1 MHYMKKVLTA
11 LLLLALAPALLAQNT
26 TTGAAST
33 AAAAASSG
41 DVETAKS
48 LARSYGYTNEEID
61 KILTRNINGQIVSQP
76 ASAGTVAIP
85 VTSDASVMMQDIPQP
100 VQISP
105 IEGRK
110 APSSIIYGH
119 DFFISDGLALI
130 PSVNAP
136 LPESYVLGPGDRL
149 VIDVTGDAN
158 ANFVCPIA
166 NDGSITIK
174 NVGTVYIGGK
184 TLVEAEKLIRGRL
197 SSAYGSIRSG
207 GSQLH
212 VSVSQIRGVTV
223 YVLGEVY
230 TPGVYTMPSLTSVA
244 TAIYMAGGIQR
255 HGSVRDISLYRQ
267 GRLVGKFDLYA
278 FIFEGRYDQALRLQD
293 GDIISVASLHNIVKV
308 GGGVNRHLRYEMLDG
323 ETVADVIRYAGG
335 FDTEA
340 VRSRVHL
347 DRIDEQRG
355 TSFDV
360 EAADFGTFQVSS
372 GDSLYVYLVN
382 RDIDNRVYID
392 GSVIK
397 PGPYSIS
404 DSLNDL
410 RQLIVAAG
418 GLREGTNTER
428 AHLRRLD
435 ALRRS
440 TDITFS
446 PEKILSGE
454 QVVGLMRDD
463 SVRIYSVVELVDTV
477 RVYVAGAVKNPGE
490 YIFNKGLTLGSL
502 LLEAGGISEG
512 ADLSHIEIASR
523 GNDVPSSIRYVDM
536 VSDPE
541 AGNTEIDAYD
551 KVSVRLL
558 PYYRPIMTVTVEGE
572 MKYPGVYALENSAVR
587 LSDIVSRADGFT
599 EHAYP
604 KGARLR
610 RKMSEAEKE
619 RKEVAKDI
627 AIGQKM
633 VLAQAD
639 SLSVADNV
647 RLSDTLSVYS
657 VAIDILGAVKNPG
670 TYIDLVLQDG
680 DIIEVPP
687 MNNTVKISG
696 GVYQPNTVAFNPS
709 FSWRDYIN
717 QAGGFVKGAYK
728 NRVYAIYMDGSSA
741 VKGSKGFRV
750 EPGMELVVPQRTDAD
765 MRPTSVAEI
774 SAIISSVS
782 SMAYMAAIL
791 VSMLRNNN

>member
-1 MHYMKKVLTA
+1 MHDMKKVLMA
-11 LLLLALAPALLAQNT
+11 FLLLALAPALMAQNT
-26 TTGAAST
+26 ATSTMTTT
-33 AAAAASSG
+33 AASSG

-61 KILTRNINGQIVSQP
+61 KIITRNINGQIVTQP
-76 ASAGTVAIP
+76 AAAGTVAIP
-85 VTSDASVMMQDIPQP
+85 MTSDASVTMQDIPQP

-110 APSSIIYGH
+110 APSSIIFGH

-136 LPESYVLGPGDRL
+136 LPESYVLGPGDQL

-158 ANFVCPIA
+158 ANFVCPVA

-207 GSQLH
+207 GSQMH
-212 VSVSQIRGVTV
+212 VSVSKIRGVTV

-293 GDIISVASLHNIVKV
+293 GDIISVASSHNVVKV
-308 GGGVNRHLRYEMLDG
+308 GGSVNRHLRYEMLDG
-323 ETVADVIRYAGG
+323 ETVADLIRYAGG
-335 FDTEA
+335 FEADA

-347 DRIDEQRG
+347 DRIDENQG
-355 TSFDV
+355 TSFDIT
-360 EAADFGTFQVSS
+360 AAEFGTFPVAA
-372 GDSLYVYLVN
+372 GDSLFVYMIN
-382 RDIDNRVYID
+382 REIDNRVFIS
-392 GSVIK
+392 GSVVK
-397 PGPYSIS
+397 PGPYAIS
-404 DSLNDL
+404 DTLNDL
-410 RQLIVAAG
+410 RQLIMAAG

-428 AHLRRLD
+428 AHIRRLD

-446 PEKILSGE
+446 PEKVLSGD

-463 SVRIYSVVELVDTV
+463 SVRIFSVVELVDTV
-477 RVYVAGAVKNPGE
+477 RVSVAGAVKHPGD
-490 YIFNKGLTLGSL
+490 YVFNKGLTLGSL
-502 LLEAGGISEG
+502 LLEAGGLSEG
-512 ADLSHIEIASR
+512 ADLSHIEVASR
-523 GNDVPSSIRYVDM
+523 GKEGPSTLRYVDM
-536 VSDPE
+536 ASDPE
-541 AGNTEIDAYD
+541 AGNTELDAYD

-558 PYYRPIMTVTVEGE
+558 PYYRPIMTVTVNGE
-572 MKYPGVYALENSAVR
+572 VKYPGVYALENSAVR

-610 RKMSEAEKE
+610 RKMSDVEKE

-633 VLAQAD
+633 VLSQAD
-639 SLSVADNV
+639 SLRAYENV

-657 VAIDILGAVKNPG
+657 VAIDILAAIKNPG
-670 TYIDLVLQDG
+670 TYMDLVLQDG
-680 DIIEVPP
+680 DIIDVPP

-717 QAGGFVKGAYK
+717 QAGGFAKGAYK
-728 NRVYAIYMDGSSA
+728 TKVYAIYMDGSSA
-741 VKGSKGFRV
+741 VKGSKEFRV
-750 EPGMELVVPQRTDAD
+750 EPGMELVVPQRTEAE
-765 MRPTSVAEI
+765 MRPASVAEI
-774 SAIISSVS
+774 SAVISSVS

-791 VSMLRNNN
+791 VSMLRK